1 MVELISA
8 QIKVLSYLAFVIKPF
23 ADIVTVHSTQL
34 VEGMIGMLESC
45 PMEVTHLR
53 KELLIASRHILNTD
67 LRISKNFI
75 KCVILPIFYFYVII
89 FIEFIPYMDKL
100 LDENTLL
107 GRGWTTTENLK
118 PLAYSTIADLI
129 HHVRTHLPLPTVVKA
144 VNLFAINVHDHN
156 LTPR

>member
-1 MVELISA
+1 LVELVSA

-67 LRISKNFI
+67 LRISIYK
-75 KCVILPIFYFYVII
+75 LIFSLFI
-89 FIEFIPYMDKL
+89 FILMFTFFRI
-100 LDENTLL
+100 
-107 GRGWTTTENLK
+107 
-118 PLAYSTIADLI
+118 YSIYG
-129 HHVRTHLPLPTVVKA
+129 
-144 VNLFAINVHDHN
+144 
-156 LTPR
+156 

>member
-1 MVELISA
+1 LVELVSA

-23 ADIVTVHSTQL
+23 AEIVTVHSTQL

-67 LRISKNFI
+67 LRISKKKNCYLNLKFLLLFL
-75 KCVILPIFYFYVII
+75 IL
-89 FIEFIPYMDKL
+89 EFIPYMDKL

-129 HHVRTHLPLPTVVKA
+129 HHVRVHLSLPTIVKA
-144 VNLFAINVHDHN
+144 INLFAINVHDHS

>member
-1 MVELISA
+1 LVDLVSA

-23 ADIVTVHSTQL
+23 TEILTVHSTQL

-53 KELLIASRHILNTD
+53 KELLIASRHILNTE
-67 LRISKNFI
+67 LRISKNKLLFFKFI
-75 KCVILPIFYFYVII
+75 IYNFVYFL
-89 FIEFIPYMDKL
+89 EFIPYMDKL

-107 GRGWTTTENLK
+107 GLGWTTTENLK

-129 HHVRTHLPLPTVVKA
+129 HHVRVHLSLPTIVKA
-144 VNLFAINVHDHN
+144 INLFAINVHDHS